1 MRKAF
6 CLILVLFLTASA
18 ASTSVETENVTVNL
32 DTKNVEVST
41 HVKELTSSTFTYI
54 TSYPVEN
61 VEATANNRPLECET
75 SYLQVGTE
83 ISCDTDLRTNFTVK
97 MEFTEEGLTS
107 IRNQAEIFSYTQS
120 IYRPTDSYNLRVL
133 LPSGAGLID
142 QNNASTPVVSPS
154 DYEVGSNGQQIFIEW
169 NTTPQIGETLRFNL
183 MYEAFASRGGDY
195 IKIAGSI
202 IGLLVLGSAGYM
214 IWRRKTRDNIN
225 EIYED
230 LSDDEIDII
239 ELLIEN
245 DGSMLQKD
253 VVDSSEYSKAKISG
267 LVSSLVDKEIIT
279 KKKEGRSNKLTIS
292 KNYTH

>member
-18 ASTSVETENVTVNL
+18 ASTSIETENVTVNL
-32 DTKNVEVST
+32 DTKHVEVSMY
-41 HVKELTSSTFTYI
+41 VKELTSSAFTYI

-61 VEATANNRPLECET
+61 VEATANGQPLECET

-83 ISCDTDLRTNFTVK
+83 ISCDTDLKTNFTVN
-97 MEFTEEGLTS
+97 MEFTEEGLAS
-107 IRNQAEIFSYTQS
+107 VRNQAEIVNYVQL
-120 IYRPTDSYNLRVL
+120 IYRPTDNYNLRVL
-133 LPSGAGLID
+133 LPSGSGLID

-154 DYEVGSNGQQIFIEW
+154 NYEVGSNGQQIFVEW
-169 NTTPQIGETLRFNL
+169 NMTPQIGETLRFSL
-183 MYEAFASRGGDY
+183 MYEAFSSTSNY
-195 IKIAGSI
+195 LKIAGSI
-202 IGLLVLGSAGYM
+202 IGVIALSGIGYM
-214 IWRRKTRDNIN
+214 VWRRKTRHSIN
-225 EIYED
+225 EIYKD

-245 DGSMLQKD
+245 DGKMLQKD
-253 VVDSSEYSKAKISG
+253 VVDTSQYSKAKISG
-267 LVSSLVDKEIIT
+267 LVSSLVDKEVIT